1 MQRQGWR
8 FGNICRAS
16 ALFYRMKTSFPYDK
30 KRSARIALRRK
41 GIVSLMRPAAGLR
54 ILRSKILFYRMKT
67 SFPYDKKR
75 SARIALRRKG
85 IVSLMRP
92 AAGLRILRS
101 KILFYRMKT
110 SFPYDK
116 KRSARIALGGKAD
129 GCRSNRD
136 SARECAKAH
145 SFLPYRFFTF
155 PTNAPLTKGRNDV

>member
-30 KRSARIALRRK
+30 KRSARMALGRK

-54 ILRSKILFYRMKT
+54 ILRSR
-67 SFPYDKKR
+67 
-75 SARIALRRKG
+75 
-85 IVSLMRP
+85 
-92 AAGLRILRS
+92 
-101 KILFYRMKT
+101 ILFYRMKT

-116 KRSARIALGGKAD
+116 KRSARIALGARAD
-129 GCRSNRD
+129 GCRSNRA

-145 SFLPYRFFTF
+145 SFLFHKKLRFYRFGSFHPHSARNRDANPCVSF
-155 PTNAPLTKGRNDV
+155 VPFVYDRYSSFFARVIPT

>member
-1 MQRQGWR
+1 MQNCKLQIRSDFVQRQGWR

-54 ILRSKILFYRMKT
+54 ILRSR
-67 SFPYDKKR
+67 
-75 SARIALRRKG
+75 
-85 IVSLMRP
+85 
-92 AAGLRILRS
+92 
-101 KILFYRMKT
+101 ILFYRMKT

-116 KRSARIALGGKAD
+116 KRSARIALGARAD

-136 SARECAKAH
+136 SARECAKVH
-145 SFLPYRFFTF
+145 SFLPYRILYISHKCPF
-155 PTNAPLTKGRNDV
+155 NKRQE

>member
-1 MQRQGWR
+1 MQNCKLQIRSDFVQRQGWR

-54 ILRSKILFYRMKT
+54 ILRSRILFYRMKT

-75 SARIALRRKG
+75 SARMRTRRKG
-85 IVSLMRP
+85 RWLPKQPRTRRENVPRH
-92 AAGLRILRS
+92 
-101 KILFYRMKT
+101 ILFC
-110 SFPYDK
+110 
-116 KRSARIALGGKAD
+116 RIG
-129 GCRSNRD
+129 
-136 SARECAKAH
+136 
-145 SFLPYRFFTF
+145 FFTF

>member
-16 ALFYRMKTSFPYDK
+16 ALFYRMKISFPYDK

-54 ILRSKILFYRMKT
+54 ILRSR
-67 SFPYDKKR
+67 
-75 SARIALRRKG
+75 
-85 IVSLMRP
+85 
-92 AAGLRILRS
+92 
-101 KILFYRMKT
+101 ILFYRMKT

-116 KRSARIALGGKAD
+116 KRSARIALGARAD
-129 GCRSNRD
+129 GCRSNRA

-145 SFLPYRFFTF
+145 SLSYFIKYNDLSDVLKKNDSGDF
-155 PTNAPLTKGRNDV
+155 NTKCRQDFIRQSKNLKNNQ

>member
-16 ALFYRMKTSFPYDK
+16 ALFYRMKISFPYDK

-54 ILRSKILFYRMKT
+54 ILRSR
-67 SFPYDKKR
+67 
-75 SARIALRRKG
+75 
-85 IVSLMRP
+85 
-92 AAGLRILRS
+92 
-101 KILFYRMKT
+101 ILFYRMKT

-116 KRSARIALGGKAD
+116 KRSARIALGARAD
-129 GCRSNRD
+129 GCRSNRA

-145 SFLPYRFFTF
+145 SRAEARLLRQPSTLAPSAHPRGAFLSYGNEVSYTMKKNRQ
-155 PTNAPLTKGRNDV
+155 L